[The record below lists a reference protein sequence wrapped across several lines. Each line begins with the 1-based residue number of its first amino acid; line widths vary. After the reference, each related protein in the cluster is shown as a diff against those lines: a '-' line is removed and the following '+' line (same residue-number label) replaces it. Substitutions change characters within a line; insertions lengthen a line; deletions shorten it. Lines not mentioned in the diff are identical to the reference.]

1 MGGINKRRM
10 CAEIEGEFV
19 VFLIGARITKPWK
32 VWKWWPVAKAMTAMR
47 QELAAQPEL
56 GLLHAQD
63 FNGFPDA
70 MTVQYWRSFEHLE
83 AYARGRDLKHLP
95 AWQSFY
101 RTVGT
106 DGDVGIWHETYLVSP
121 GRYEAI
127 YGGMPTFGLGAAGRL
142 VDAVGAKQEARQRI
156 KASEPA
162 IAA

>member
-1 MGGINKRRM
+1 MAVINRSRM

-19 VFLIGARITKPWK
+19 VFLIGARILKPWK
-32 VWKWWPVAKAMTAMR
+32 VWKWLPVARAMQAMR
-47 QELAAQPEL
+47 AELAARPEL

-70 MTVQYWRSFEHLE
+70 MAVQYWRSFEHLE
-83 AYARGRDLKHLP
+83 RYARAREHLHLP

-101 RTVGT
+101 KKIGT

-127 YGGMPTFGLGAAGRL
+127 YGGMPVFGLGAAGRL
-142 VDAVGAKQEARQRI
+142 MDAVGAKQEARQRM
-156 KASEPA
+156 KAPL
-162 IAA
+162 AA

>member
-1 MGGINKRRM
+1 MAAINKSRL
-10 CAEIEGEFV
+10 CAEIDGEFV
-19 VFLIGARITKPWK
+19 VFLIGARILRPLK
-32 VWKWWPVAKAMTAMR
+32 VWKWWPVTTQMRAMR
-47 QELAAQPEL
+47 AELAAQPEL

-63 FNGFPDA
+63 FYGFPDA

-83 AYARGRDLKHLP
+83 AYARARDHQHLP

-101 RTVGT
+101 RTIGM

-142 VDAVGAKQEARQRI
+142 VDAVGAKQEARQRM
-156 KASEPA
+156 KSVK